1 MSTNMEF
8 TRYGN
13 PRAPFFTLGRFA
25 IHLTQIMVMML
36 VVSMLVCLVMG
47 ISSYSELMMFTTH
60 TDLQKTWWTVFSYLW
75 FADPTVG
82 FIFSL
87 VIFAIFGSRV
97 EERTEPAVFALICAM
112 AWLMPPL
119 VLLACQSLGPA
130 FLLGPQLL
138 GMLVFLIYC
147 LMNPEE
153 PFFFGIRLKWIA
165 LIVLLGTAGSDIVFR
180 QWSMLA
186 MHVVVFGTIWALLRH
201 QNLLRPLQLADE
213 LGLPEMKSRPK
224 KPVTARQEPKIKPR
238 TVIDLKATNAMDRIL
253 DKVREK
259 GLHSLTEKEK
269 KLLMEISREQ
279 QGGES

>member
-1 MSTNMEF
+1 MEF

-13 PRAPFFTLGRFA
+13 SRPPFFTLGRFP
-25 IHLTQIMVMML
+25 IHLTQIIVMML

-47 ISSYSELMMFTTH
+47 MSSYAELMEFSTH
-60 TDLQKTWWTVFSYLW
+60 SDLQKTWWTVFSYLW
-75 FADPTVG
+75 FADPTVS

-87 VIFAIFGSRV
+87 VVFAIFGSRV
-97 EERTEPAVFALICAM
+97 EEHTEPAVFALICAM

-119 VLLACQSLGPA
+119 VLLACQALGA
-130 FLLGPQLL
+130 GFLLGPQLL
-138 GMLVFLIYC
+138 GTLVFLIYC

-153 PFFFGIRLKWIA
+153 PFFFFGIRLKWIA
-165 LIVLLGTAGSDIVFR
+165 LIVLLGTAGTDIVFR
-180 QWSMLA
+180 QWTMLA
-186 MHVVVFGTIWALLRH
+186 MHVVVFGAIWALLRH

-213 LGLPEMKSRPK
+213 LGLPELKSRPK
-224 KPVTARQEPKIKPR
+224 KPVTSRQEPKLKPR

-269 KLLMEISREQ
+269 KLLMEISREH
-279 QGGES
+279 QGGEHS